1 MSDALEEYDG
11 KVSIGG
17 RNITNLPFADDTDAV
32 AEEENE
38 QGRLVESLDKTCT
51 RYKMEINT
59 EKTKLMTNSANG
71 IQREIKVKWQKLGTI
86 TSSSSSEQLFQMM
99 AQNQRF
105 TQGLCK
111 PLQYLQS

>member
-1 MSDALEEYDG
+1 
-11 KVSIGG
+11 
-17 RNITNLPFADDTDAV
+17 
-32 AEEENE
+32 
-38 QGRLVESLDKTCT
+38 
-51 RYKMEINT
+51 MEINT

-105 TQGLCK
+105 SLDAIGAVCHQFGLLSIDLHLIPC
-111 PLQYLQS
+111 SGFVETFN